1 MRFLEVLG
9 GAVTGALDFVIDKNK
24 IQAQVNRLRLVMRN
38 ESQLMDKSYIA
49 LGKYYYNEL
58 REQRE
63 HAENEKIC
71 QTIDKSK
78 VRMDRARSHYHTLME
93 NQIEDYSDA
102 VMDNEEGDITLCCSY
117 EDSIKEICEPF
128 LEETEK
134 QEMSEI

>member
-24 IQAQVNRLRLVMRN
+24 VQAQVNRLRLVMRN

-58 REQRE
+58 REQQE
-63 HAENEKIC
+63 HAANEKIC

-78 VRMDRARSHYHTLME
+78 VRMDRARAHYHTLME

-102 VMDNEEGDITLCCSY
+102 VMDIDEGDITLCCSY
-117 EDSIKEICEPF
+117 DDVKETTEPASESEEADSPEA
-128 LEETEK
+128 
-134 QEMSEI
+134 